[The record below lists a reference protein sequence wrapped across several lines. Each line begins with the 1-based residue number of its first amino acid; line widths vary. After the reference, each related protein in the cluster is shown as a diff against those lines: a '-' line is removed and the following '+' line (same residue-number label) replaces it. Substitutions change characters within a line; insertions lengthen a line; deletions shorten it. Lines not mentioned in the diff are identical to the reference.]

1 MNSRIGRKLLISV
14 IMCLALTVA
23 IVNTVTIFRATAHS
37 NSLMLM
43 QARSGL
49 NIIMHRLEEHLNRF
63 EDIYNTLELSG
74 TISQENVFN
83 ANATW
88 ANAKE
93 TESDFAAFYNEEGKV
108 YWQTGNYNLAD
119 ISLDRRSRLQRL
131 CQRFQSGT
139 YNTAYQARQGK
150 RNSQG
155 RGSCGNEDGQQ
166 QLD

>member
-93 TESDFAAFYNEEGKV
+93 TESDFAAIFTTKRKV
-108 YWQTGNYNLAD
+108 YWQTG
-119 ISLDRRSRLQRL
+119 
-131 CQRFQSGT
+131 
-139 YNTAYQARQGK
+139 
-150 RNSQG
+150 
-155 RGSCGNEDGQQ
+155 
-166 QLD
+166 QL